1 MKITVYIDNVNHE
14 HKEITDSKEIAQLVK
29 DHISHLG
36 KVSVYYEK
44 PFNELSWWYKFLR
57 IGSNNPGSGF

>member
-36 KVSVYYEK
+36 HVEIYYDI
-44 PFNELSWWYKFLR
+44 PYDDLSWWQKTLR
-57 IGSNNPGSGF
+57 IMGSGYK

>member
-1 MKITVYIDNVNHE
+1 MKITIYINNVNHE

-44 PFNELSWWYKFLR
+44 TFNELSWWQKFLR
-57 IGSNNPGSGF
+57 VGSNNKWY